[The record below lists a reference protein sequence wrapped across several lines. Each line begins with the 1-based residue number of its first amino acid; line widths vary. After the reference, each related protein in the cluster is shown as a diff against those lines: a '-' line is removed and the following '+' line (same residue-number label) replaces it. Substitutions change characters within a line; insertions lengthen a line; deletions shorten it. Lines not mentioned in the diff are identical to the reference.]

1 MLTLVIRVTVAR
13 TFALAAQQ
21 QLFFDFTAKAAAGL
35 FFGVD
40 GNRGRGRF
48 NGQHRWGRI
57 HVQVFLRR
65 INVQCKPIGIH

>member
-1 MLTLVIRVTVAR
+1 MLALVVRVTVAHN
-13 TFALAAQQ
+13 FALAAQQ
-21 QLFFDFTAKAAAGL
+21 QLLFDFTAKAAARL

-40 GNRGRGRF
+40 GSGCRGGF

-57 HVQVFLRR
+57 NVQVFLRR